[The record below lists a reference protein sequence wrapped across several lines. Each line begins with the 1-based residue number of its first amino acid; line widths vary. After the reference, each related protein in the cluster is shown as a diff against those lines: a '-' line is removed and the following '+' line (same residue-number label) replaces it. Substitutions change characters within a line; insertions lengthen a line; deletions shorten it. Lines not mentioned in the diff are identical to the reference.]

1 MAVTSAAL
9 VEQAIAA
16 LRQGDQ
22 VQAEH
27 LLGQAVQLDP
37 RHPVARHNLAEL
49 HYRQGRLEPAQAM
62 FVQLVNDVPDF
73 LPAYPSL
80 LDLLEQ
86 RLAAGDA
93 PPEDLR
99 PTLLNNY
106 ANVLLGL
113 GRLPEA
119 EQLYRRSLAL
129 RPDYA
134 NAWSNLSNTLRLR
147 MQLTEAEQAARR
159 ALALQPDHVSSLVN
173 LGCALEELACHA
185 EAEACFRRALQLQ
198 PDQPQALHN
207 LGSGQLMRQLYR
219 ADLSHGELI
228 ACHRRW
234 GDAQLAAAPAL
245 APPPPRAGAP
255 RIGFLSSDFRR
266 HAVTSFLEPLLEH
279 LDRGRFDV
287 VCFASQT
294 ENDACTERLQ
304 RLPLQWQP
312 CHTLDDG
319 ALAALIR
326 AEGIDVLIDL
336 NGHTR
341 GTRLGALASKPA
353 PVQASWLGYPFLTG
367 LPTIDY
373 RISDAWVLDGDN
385 QEPKAPEQPL
395 LMDRCQYVYRPLAEA
410 PPVSAL
416 PALETEGITF
426 GSRSNLNKLTPA
438 VVALWSQ
445 LLHRCP
451 GSRLLLQ
458 YSHLTDPQWRGWV
471 RGAFAAHGLPPERL
485 LLIDWDPTLQHLA
498 GYRLIDI
505 ALDPFPYNGL
515 TTTCDALWMGVPV
528 VVLRGS
534 VPQARAGVSL
544 LEALGRST
552 WIADTPEQYLAIAE
566 ALAADPLRLSAER
579 SSLRALMA
587 ASPLRQ
593 EAEHARSFERCLD
606 RMLAEPAGT
615 PPRRRRARSARS
627 AQA

>member
-1 MAVTSAAL
+1 MVSCADLVDLALAAIQRGQGGEARAL
-9 VEQAIAA
+9 LEEA
-16 LRQGDQ
+16 LRN
-22 VQAEH
+22 E
-27 LLGQAVQLDP
+27 P
-37 RHPVARHNLAEL
+37 RDATARHNLAEL
-49 HYRQGRLEPAQAM
+49 EYRMGRLDQAQAL
-62 FVQLVNDVPDF
+62 FQQLVNDSPGF
-73 LPAYPSL
+73 LPPYASL
-80 LDLLEQ
+80 LALLEQ
-86 RLAAGDA
+86 RMAAGA
-93 PPEDLR
+93 GPSEDLR
-99 PTLLNNY
+99 PPLLNNY
-106 ANVLLGL
+106 GNALLAA
-113 GRLPEA
+113 GRILEA
-119 EQLYRRSLAL
+119 EPRYRQALAL
-129 RPDYA
+129 RPSYA
-134 NAWSNLSNTLRLR
+134 NAWSNLSNVLRLLMR
-147 MQLTEAEQAARR
+147 LTEAEQAARQ
-159 ALALQPDHVSSLVN
+159 ALALQGDLAAGWVN
-173 LGCALEELACHA
+173 LGCALEELACHT
-185 EAEACFRRALQLQ
+185 EGEACHRRALELQ
-198 PDQPQALHN
+198 ADSQEALHN

-219 ADLSHGELI
+219 PDLNQEELI
-228 ACHRRW
+228 VCHRRW

-245 APPPPRAGAP
+245 SPPPPRAGAP

-279 LDRGRFDV
+279 LDRGRFEL

-294 ENDACTERLQ
+294 ENDACTERLKS
-304 RLPLQWQP
+304 LPLQWQP

-341 GTRLGALASKPA
+341 GTRLGALACKPA

-367 LPTIDY
+367 LPTVDY
-373 RISDAWVLDGDN
+373 RITDAWVLDGDSRD
-385 QEPKAPEQPL
+385 PKAPEQPL

-410 PPVSAL
+410 PPVSVL

-458 YSHLTDPQWRGWV
+458 YSHLADPIWRGWV
-471 RGAFAAHGLPPERL
+471 RGAFGAHGLPPERL
-485 LLIDWDPTLQHLA
+485 LLLDWDPTLQHLA
-498 GYRLIDI
+498 SYRLMDI

-544 LEALGRST
+544 LEALGRSA

-566 ALAADPLRLSAER
+566 ALAADSVRLSAER

-606 RMLAEPAGT
+606 RMLAEPAGVR
-615 PPRRRRARSARS
+615 PRRRRARSPRS